1 MSDDTSPALGTA
13 PPGDPARRAQY
24 LSNRY
29 GAQPRGPGVDPC
41 RRDGADAPLR
51 AGLHPGAL
59 HRAPAGATIIAA
71 AQSAP
76 TSSNLHLWSVIVVND
91 AVLRDR
97 IGPGRLLNQSENFV
111 FIQQAPTILLL
122 VPAASRNEDIMTA
135 AGASTGSLDYLDS

>member
-13 PPGDPARRAQY
+13 PPRATPPAAPNTCPTATAPSPEDLEWTPAVETVLTHRSVRAF
-24 LSNRY
+24 
-29 GAQPRGPGVDPC
+29 
-41 RRDGADAPLR
+41 APEPLTER
-51 AGLHPGAL
+51 QL
-59 HRAPAGATIIAA
+59 ATIIAA

-122 VPAASRNEDIMTA
+122 VAAASRNEDIMTA